1 MGTRIPFKRP
11 DGKDA
16 EGYLSLAGR
25 ANAPG
30 VVVIQEWWGLQDQIK
45 GLCDRFAL
53 LGYDAL
59 APDLY
64 AGTVIPYHDSAAA
77 GREMKSLNF
86 LAACDQVVRG
96 AAQFLLKSSPKVGA
110 AGSCTGGAA
119 AVLAACRVPEFAA
132 AVPFYGLPPAE
143 IATPADVKIPL
154 QGHFANSDDFV
165 TPENVNAFE
174 AGLKAAGKTFA
185 FHRYDA
191 SHAFM
196 NEQRTVHDR
205 QCAELA
211 WDRTSE
217 FLMKY
222 LG

>member
-1 MGTRIPFKRP
+1 MGTRIPFTRP
-11 DGKDA
+11 DGKGA
-16 EGYLSLAGR
+16 EGYLSLAGT

-64 AGTVIPYHDSAAA
+64 AGTVIPYHDSDAAL
-77 GREMKSLNF
+77 REMQSLNF
-86 LAACDQVVRG
+86 LDACDQVVRG
-96 AAQFLLKSSPKVGA
+96 AAKFLLKSSPKVAVSGF
-110 AGSCTGGAA
+110 CMGGAVT
-119 AVLAACRVPEFAA
+119 VLAAARVPEFTA
-132 AVPFYGLPPAE
+132 AVSFYGLPPGE
-143 IATPADVKIPL
+143 VATPADVKIPL

-174 AGLKAAGKTFA
+174 AGLKAAGKTFE
-185 FHRYDA
+185 FYRYDA

-196 NEQRTVHDR
+196 NEQRSVHDR
-205 QCAELA
+205 HCAELA
-211 WDRTSE
+211 WDRTSA
-217 FLMKY
+217 FLKKY
-222 LG
+222 IG